1 MVLLSGKLMLRNVR
15 VMYRLNHHI
24 SSSRLMVNWCLVML
38 NLCLHNLV
46 GNFVLASTFVM
57 TAFMVTINIMKSV
70 IKRVMFLNL
79 MSQTLM
85 VHDL

>member
-1 MVLLSGKLMLRNVR
+1 
-15 VMYRLNHHI
+15 
-24 SSSRLMVNWCLVML
+24 MVNWCFVML

-57 TAFMVTINIMKSV
+57 ATAFVVTTLVVTINIMKSV
-70 IKRVMFLNL
+70 IERVMFLYL

-85 VHDL
+85 VHNL